1 MLGIHDVALFVLAG
15 LLLNIT
21 PGPDMIYIIGRSTSR
36 GFRAG
41 AAATF
46 GVSAGC
52 SVHIAAAALGISA
65 LITAS
70 ATAFTILKVVG
81 AGYLIYV
88 GISMMK
94 FGDRPP
100 RFGDRPLASLHCD
113 AGSDASGLSPNLG
126 GLSPIFWQ
134 GFLTNALNPKVALFF
149 LAFLPQFIALDA
161 PAKPLAFLVLG
172 AIFTFNAT
180 LWNLFVAWS
189 AARMGAALGSRALAW
204 GERLIGAFFVFLGVR
219 LLAAEAR

>member
-1 MLGIHDVALFVLAG
+1 MFGIHDLGLFVLAC

-21 PGPDMIYIIGRSTSR
+21 PGPDMLYIIGRSTGQ

-41 AAATF
+41 AAATL

-52 SVHIAAAALGISA
+52 SVHITAAALGISA

-70 ATAFTILKVVG
+70 ATAFTILKIAG
-81 AGYLIYV
+81 AAYLIYV
-88 GISMMK
+88 GISMMRTK
-94 FGDRPP
+94 P
-100 RFGDRPLASLHCD
+100 GDRPLVRVSNLPALRDH
-113 AGSDASGLSPNLG
+113 GTSGLSPV
-126 GLSPIFWQ
+126 FWQ

-161 PAKPLAFLVLG
+161 PTKPLAFLVLG
-172 AIFTFNAT
+172 AIFTFTAT

-189 AARMGAALGSRALAW
+189 AAKMTAALGSPALAW
-204 GERLIGAFFVFLGVR
+204 GERLIGAFFVFLGLR
-219 LLAAEAR
+219 LLVEETR

>member
-1 MLGIHDVALFVLAG
+1 MLGIHDLALFVLAG

-21 PGPDMIYIIGRSTSR
+21 PGPDMLYIIGRSTSQ

-41 AAATF
+41 AAATL

-52 SVHIAAAALGISA
+52 SVHITAAALGISA

-100 RFGDRPLASLHCD
+100 VSLRGDAASEV
-113 AGSDASGLSPNLG
+113 G

-204 GERLIGAFFVFLGVR
+204 GERLIGAFFVLLGVR

>member
-1 MLGIHDVALFVLAG
+1 MLGIHDLGLFVLAG
-15 LLLNIT
+15 LLLNVT
-21 PGPDMIYIIGRSTSR
+21 PGPDMLYIIGRSTAQ

-70 ATAFTILKVVG
+70 VTAFTILKIAG
-81 AGYLIYV
+81 AAYLMYV
-88 GISMMK
+88 GISMMRTGGK
-94 FGDRPP
+94 TGDRPP
-100 RFGDRPLASLHCD
+100 VALRRD
-113 AGSDASGLSPNLG
+113 ATSETG

-149 LAFLPQFIALDA
+149 LAFLPQFIALDT
-161 PAKPLAFLVLG
+161 PMKPLAFLVLG
-172 AIFTFNAT
+172 ALFTFTAT
-180 LWNLFVAWS
+180 FWNLFVAWS
-189 AARMGAALGSRALAW
+189 AAKMSAALASGAVAW
-204 GERLIGAFFVFLGVR
+204 GQRVIGAFFVALGVR
-219 LLAAEAR
+219 LLAEESR

>member
-1 MLGIHDVALFVLAG
+1 MLGIHDLGLFVLAG
-15 LLLNIT
+15 LLLNVT
-21 PGPDMIYIIGRSTSR
+21 PGPDMLYIIGRSTAQ

-70 ATAFTILKVVG
+70 ATAFTILKIAG
-81 AGYLIYV
+81 AAYLIYV
-88 GISMMK
+88 GISMM
-94 FGDRPP
+94 RT
-100 RFGDRPLASLHCD
+100 GDRPLVSVRPD
-113 AGSDASGLSPNLG
+113 GPSEPS

-134 GFLTNALNPKVALFF
+134 GFLTNAMNPKVALFF

-161 PAKPLAFLVLG
+161 PAKPLAFLLLG
-172 AIFTFNAT
+172 ALFTFTAT
-180 LWNLFVAWS
+180 FWNLFVAWS
-189 AARMGAALGSRALAW
+189 AAKMSTALGSRAVAW
-204 GERLIGAFFVFLGVR
+204 GQRVIGAFFVVLGVR
-219 LLAAEAR
+219 LLVEEGR

>member
-1 MLGIHDVALFVLAG
+1 VFGIHDVALFVLAG

-21 PGPDMIYIIGRSTSR
+21 PGPDMLYIIGRSTSQ

-41 AAATF
+41 AAATL

-52 SVHIAAAALGISA
+52 SVHITAAALGISA

-70 ATAFTILKVVG
+70 ATAFTILKIAG

-94 FGDRPP
+94 P
-100 RFGDRPLASLHCD
+100 GDRPLVSLRRGAASET
-113 AGSDASGLSPNLG
+113 SGLSPV
-126 GLSPIFWQ
+126 FWQ

-180 LWNLFVAWS
+180 LWNLLVAWS
-189 AARMGAALGSRALAW
+189 AARMTAALASRALAW
-204 GERLIGAFFVFLGVR
+204 GERLIGAFFVFLGLR
-219 LLAAEAR
+219 LLAEEAR

>member
-1 MLGIHDVALFVLAG
+1 VFGIHDVALFVLAG

-21 PGPDMIYIIGRSTSR
+21 PGPDMLYIIGRSTSQ

-52 SVHIAAAALGISA
+52 SVHITAAALGISA

-70 ATAFTILKVVG
+70 ATAFTILKIVG
-81 AGYLIYV
+81 AAYLIYV
-88 GISMMK
+88 GLSMMK
-94 FGDRPP
+94 ARGGRRKAEGKPIP
-100 RFGDRPLASLHCD
+100 ALA
-113 AGSDASGLSPNLG
+113 G

-161 PAKPLAFLVLG
+161 PTKPLAFLVLG
-172 AIFTFNAT
+172 AIFTFTAT

-189 AARMGAALGSRALAW
+189 AAKMTAALGSPALAW

>member
-1 MLGIHDVALFVLAG
+1 VLGIHDLALFVLAG

-21 PGPDMIYIIGRSTSR
+21 PGPDMLYIIGRSTTQ

-52 SVHIAAAALGISA
+52 SVHITAAALGISA

-70 ATAFTILKVVG
+70 ATAFTILKIVG

-88 GISMMK
+88 GISLMRVGKDK

-100 RFGDRPLASLHCD
+100 APGPASECRE
-113 AGSDASGLSPNLG
+113 AGGLSPN
-126 GLSPIFWQ
+126 LSPIFWQ

-189 AARMGAALGSRALAW
+189 AARMGAALGGRALAW